1 MMTASSGLN
10 VVQKPKEEFSQ
21 MADNSGPTRSRIRK
35 ADGIN
40 SHLKDRAQQRR
51 QNLAAQATAP
61 ATNGT
66 RRNHLLPR
74 LNIEYVATER
84 IRSADRRIRKK
95 DAAQTARVRASIA
108 EFRVVHPLI
117 VDEQLR
123 LVHGH
128 TIHEAAVELG
138 LPELPVVALGHLSST
153 ELRRLSITLN
163 RLGETGSW
171 DEEVLR

>member
-21 MADNSGPTRSRIRK
+21 MVDNSGPTRSRIRK
-35 ADGIN
+35 VDGIN

-84 IRSADRRIRKK
+84 IRSAD
-95 DAAQTARVRASIA
+95 
-108 EFRVVHPLI
+108 
-117 VDEQLR
+117 
-123 LVHGH
+123 
-128 TIHEAAVELG
+128 
-138 LPELPVVALGHLSST
+138 
-153 ELRRLSITLN
+153 
-163 RLGETGSW
+163 
-171 DEEVLR
+171 